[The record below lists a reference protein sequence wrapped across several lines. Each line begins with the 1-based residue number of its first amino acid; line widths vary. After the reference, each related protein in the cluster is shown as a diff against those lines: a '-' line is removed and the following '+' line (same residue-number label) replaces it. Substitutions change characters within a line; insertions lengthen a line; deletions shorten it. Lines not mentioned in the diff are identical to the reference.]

1 MAWRVYLL
9 PMGVDEKGHRLP
21 AYIATDIP
29 DVATTVLD
37 YGQEAACFLSADVS
51 PAQHAALS
59 AHADVT
65 ALPADLT
72 QVIGGQLGA
81 VQAALV
87 SLNIPEDWVQ
97 SSDTYRQVLRVVATI
112 FLFAQRLS
120 AVQAARLF
128 GGGVTLATRFNQ
140 LPVGVRQA
148 LRDTA
153 DSLGID
159 STTLTGTMT
168 LRQLLKFC
176 GDAAHLFEIH
186 LGTETV

>member
-1 MAWRVYLL
+1 MTHRLYLL
-9 PMGVDEKGHRLP
+9 PLVPNAKGAMIP
-21 AYIATDIP
+21 AYADAELGGVETNL
-29 DVATTVLD
+29 VS
-37 YGQEAACFLSADVS
+37 YGSEPVCLLAADVTA
-51 PAQHAALS
+51 AQHGALT

-72 QVIGGQLGA
+72 QAIGGQLGA

-97 SSDTYRQVLRVVATI
+97 GTHTYRQVVRVVATV
-112 FLFAQRLS
+112 FLFASRL
-120 AVQAARLF
+120 QAAQVARLF
-128 GGGVTLATRFNQ
+128 GGTVTLATRFNQ
-140 LPVGVRQA
+140 LPAGVRTA

-159 STTLTGTMT
+159 STQLSGTMT

-176 GDAAHLFEIH
+176 GDSAHLFEIH
-186 LGTETV
+186 LGQETV